1 MIGMDS
7 GVILFLTDMKVSVTT
22 VNVKIKTLIKWGDD
36 PIPSDTSY
44 VGDKGSG
51 RDSGPH
57 CGD

>member
-1 MIGMDS
+1 MIG